1 MAYRD
6 ERLQQEVR
14 RLRQRVSYYKKQGYN
29 INADIILERL
39 TGNTQADIEYI
50 KSLRGERLKYE
61 SLAQLSELDILEANF
76 DNYMNLY
83 VENEADFV
91 PPEDVYDPNV
101 YTRIEQIRATLSQF
115 PNTLVIQFDEGKL
128 KPDYG
133 GRDEISVEA
142 IGDALYDTFTNTIV
156 KAEQQGRLRE
166 LEQYLQENEEELGN
180 ILEPY
185 YQDLPYYWESE
196 LLNDFTKAMSILNWG
211 EAFSSEELENIA
223 DIYDFTD
230 VELNP
235 WGDDYD

>member
-1 MAYRD
+1 MTYRD
-6 ERLQQEVR
+6 ERLKQEVR
-14 RLRQRVSYYKKQGYN
+14 KLRQRVAYYKKQGYD
-29 INADIILERL
+29 INADRILERL
-39 TGNTQADIEYI
+39 TGNTQSDIEYL
-50 KSLRGERLKYE
+50 KSLRGERLKSE
-61 SLAQLSELDILEANF
+61 SLVLYEF
-76 DNYMNLY
+76 DDTDFDRYMNPY
-83 VENEADFV
+83 SENEADFV
-91 PPEDVYDPNV
+91 PPEDVYDPHV

-133 GRDEISVEA
+133 GREEISVEA
-142 IGDALYDTFTNTIV
+142 IGDALYDTFTNTIE
-156 KAEQQGRLRE
+156 KAEQEGRLRE
-166 LEQYLQENEEELGN
+166 LEQYLQYNEEKLGN

-223 DIYDFTD
+223 DIYEFTD

-235 WGDDYD
+235 WGDEFD

>member
-14 RLRQRVSYYKKQGYN
+14 RLRQRVAYYKKQGY
-29 INADIILERL
+29 DISVNLILDRL
-39 TGNTQADIEYI
+39 TGDTQSDIEYI
-50 KSLRGERLKYE
+50 RSLRGERLKSE
-61 SLAQLSELDILEANF
+61 GLLLSETFERDWDEI
-76 DNYMNLY
+76 MNPY
-83 VENEADFV
+83 SENEPDFEPPADVF
-91 PPEDVYDPNV
+91 DPNV

-115 PNTLVIQFDEGKL
+115 PNTLVIQFDEGVL

-133 GRDEISVEA
+133 GREEISVEA
-142 IGDALYDTFTNTIV
+142 IGDALYDTFTNTID

-166 LEQYLQENEEELGN
+166 LEQYLQDNEEELGN

-223 DIYDFTD
+223 DIYEFTD

-235 WGDDYD
+235 WGDEFD

>member
-1 MAYRD
+1 MTKRD

-14 RLRQRVSYYKKQGYN
+14 RLRQRVAYYKKQGYDISVN
-29 INADIILERL
+29 IILDRL
-39 TGNTQADIEYI
+39 TGNTQSDIEYL
-50 KSLRGERLKYE
+50 KSLRGERLKSE
-61 SLAQLSELDILEANF
+61 SLLLSEYNDT
-76 DNYMNLY
+76 DYY
-83 VENEADFV
+83 SENEPDFV
-91 PPEDVYDPNV
+91 PPEDVYDPHV

-133 GRDEISVEA
+133 GREEISVEA
-142 IGDALYDTFTNTIV
+142 IGDALYDTFTNTID

-211 EAFSSEELENIA
+211 EAFSSEELENIS

-235 WGDDYD
+235 WGDEYD

>member
-14 RLRQRVSYYKKQGYN
+14 RLRQRVSYYKKQGYD
-29 INADIILERL
+29 INADRILERL
-39 TGNTQADIEYI
+39 TGNTQSDIEYL
-50 KSLRGERLKYE
+50 KSLRGERLK
-61 SLAQLSELDILEANF
+61 SEAIIQSEF
-76 DNYMNLY
+76 DDTDYY
-83 VENEADFV
+83 SKNEPDFE
-91 PPEDVYDPNV
+91 PPEDVFDPNV

-115 PNTLVIQFDEGKL
+115 PNTLVIQYDEGIL

-133 GRDEISVEA
+133 GREEISVEG
-142 IGDALYDTFTNTIV
+142 IGNALYDTFINTID
-156 KAEQQGRLRE
+156 KAEEQGRLRE

-235 WGDDYD
+235 FGDEYD

>member
-6 ERLQQEVR
+6 ERLRQEVR
-14 RLRQRVSYYKKQGYN
+14 RLRQRVSYYKKQGY
-29 INADIILERL
+29 DISVNLILDRL
-39 TGNTQADIEYI
+39 TGDIQSDIEYL
-50 KSLRGERLKYE
+50 KSLRGERLKSE
-61 SLAQLSELDILEANF
+61 SLLLSEF
-76 DNYMNLY
+76 DDTDYY
-83 VENEADFV
+83 SENEPDFV
-91 PPEDVYDPNV
+91 PPEDVYDPHV

-115 PNTLVIQFDEGKL
+115 PNTLVIQFDEGIL

-133 GRDEISVEA
+133 GREEISVEA
-142 IGDALYDTFTNTIV
+142 IGNALYDTFINTID

-211 EAFSSEELENIA
+211 EAFSSEELENRA
-223 DIYDFTD
+223 DIYEFTD

-235 WGDDYD
+235 WGDEYD

>member
-6 ERLQQEVR
+6 ERLRQEVR
-14 RLRQRVSYYKKQGYN
+14 RLRQRVSYYKKQGY
-29 INADIILERL
+29 DISVNLILDRL
-39 TGNTQADIEYI
+39 TGDIQSDIEYL
-50 KSLRGERLKYE
+50 KSLRGERLKSE
-61 SLAQLSELDILEANF
+61 SLLLSEF
-76 DNYMNLY
+76 DDTDYY
-83 VENEADFV
+83 SENEPDFV
-91 PPEDVYDPNV
+91 PPEDVYDPHV

-115 PNTLVIQFDEGKL
+115 PNTLVIQFDEGIL

-133 GRDEISVEA
+133 GREEISVEA
-142 IGDALYDTFTNTIV
+142 IGNALYDTFINTID

-223 DIYDFTD
+223 DIYEFTD

-235 WGDDYD
+235 WGDEYD